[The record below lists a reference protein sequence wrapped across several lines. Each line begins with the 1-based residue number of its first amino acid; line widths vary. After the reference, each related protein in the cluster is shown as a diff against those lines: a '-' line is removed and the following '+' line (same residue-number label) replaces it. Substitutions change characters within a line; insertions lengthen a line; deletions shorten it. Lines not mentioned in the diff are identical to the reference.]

1 MKKIFYIIFCLLF
14 VNYTAKADFFP
25 DGTSSAIYIDNGTGL
40 DVTVTIGWA
49 SNTTEWGDGFVVT
62 IDGVDYY
69 VEGATSGAWGDPGSA
84 FFGTPPSQFGT
95 FQTSPTTVTITVP
108 YPAGWMSGD
117 PVTIMIDG
125 YGDAYGDDPS
135 GANSVYLDETI
146 DATELIPVDCAAVVD
161 VNIPASICVDDEVSF
176 TFGPGCT
183 PDPEFDNVGISG
195 FGFVV
200 YDDPAT
206 PQFGDPLPAGGV
218 GADVFIDP
226 NYVYFATNGPVSG
239 QGAGGCDDT
248 GIIFPP
254 GFFNVLTGCDPFP
267 LEIGVFGADVLN
279 LNNTTPANPIGCD
292 IIPFT
297 MVLNPTPTV
306 PSLEIDGCVATI
318 TGACPEDVLTLTG
331 GNGSGSAPGN
341 VVTYSLDPEGDG
353 EVSAEVDLD
362 ITNGGGCTVPF
373 IYTSGD
379 VLAPTV
385 TCPAT
390 AACMTEE
397 TVSADLVPED
407 FLYLFVDV
415 TGGDSFLDEISIDV
429 AVNGGA
435 VQTVLPLGTF
445 PNGPTEASIVLGPI
459 LLGTGGSYTIDI
471 TVNDSFGDGLSF
483 PANGTITI
491 YSGQDA
497 TGAVLFT
504 ASGNY
509 GTGTGTTG
517 VAVSSSVSTTGVWS
531 GDGITTDNGDGTAVF
546 MVDMMNGTYTS
557 TYTYTDLSGC
567 VTTATCDI
575 EVSDC
580 PEPDIPTVGEW
591 GLIILGLL
599 MSIAAVV
606 GIRQRREEGA
616 IA

>member
-1 MKKIFYIIFCLLF
+1 MKRILYTILALLLIS
-14 VNYTAKADFFP
+14 YTAKADLFP
-25 DGTSSAIYIDNGTGL
+25 DGTSNAIYTNNGTGL
-40 DVTVTIGWA
+40 DVTVTIGWG
-49 SNTTEWGDGFVVT
+49 SNTSEWVDGFVVT

-69 VEGATSGAWGDPGSA
+69 VEGGTGAWGDPGSV

-95 FQTSPTTVTITVP
+95 FTASPTTVTITIP

-117 PVTIMIDG
+117 VISIMIDG

-146 DATELIPVDCAAVVD
+146 DAAELIPVACSAVVD
-161 VNIPASICVDDEVSF
+161 VNIPASICVDDEVAF
-176 TFGPGCT
+176 TFGPGCVA
-183 PDPEFDNVGISG
+183 DLEFDNVGTSG

-206 PQFGDPLPAGGV
+206 AQFGDPLPAGGV
-218 GADVFIDP
+218 GADILTDP
-226 NYVYFATNGPVSG
+226 NYIYFATNGPVSG

-254 GFFNVLTGCDPFP
+254 GFFNILTDCNPVS
-267 LEIGVFGADVLN
+267 LEIGVFGADVAN

-297 MVLNPTPTV
+297 MVIYPTPTAS
-306 PSLEIDGCVATI
+306 SLEIDGCVATI
-318 TGACPEDVLTLTG
+318 TGACPDDVLTLTG
-331 GNGSGSAPGN
+331 GNGSGSASGN

-353 EVSAEVDLD
+353 EVSAEVTLD
-362 ITNGGGCTVPF
+362 IANAGGCAAGF
-373 IYTSGD
+373 IFTPGD

-407 FLYLFVDV
+407 YLYLFVDV
-415 TGGDSFLDEISIDV
+415 IGDDSFLDEIGIDV
-429 AVNGGA
+429 SVNGGA
-435 VQTVLPLGTF
+435 VQTVLPFGTF
-445 PNGPTEASIVLGPI
+445 PNGPTTGSIVIGPI
-459 LLGTGGSYTIDI
+459 LLGIGGPYTIDI
-471 TVNDSFGDGLSF
+471 TVNDAFGDGLSF
-483 PANGTITI
+483 PGNGTITI
-491 YSGQDA
+491 YNGQDA

-509 GTGTGTTG
+509 GFNIGATG
-517 VAVSSSVSTTGVWS
+517 VAVSPNISTTGVWS
-531 GDGITTDNGDGTAVF
+531 GTGITTDNGDGTATF
-546 MVDMMNGTYTS
+546 MAEMNGTYTLS
-557 TYTYTDLSGC
+557 YTFADLSGC

-575 EVSDC
+575 AVSDC
-580 PEPDIPTVGEW
+580 PEVDIPTVGEW
-591 GLIILGLL
+591 GLIILGLM
-599 MSIAAVV
+599 MSITAIV
-606 GIRQRREEGA
+606 GIRQRREEDA
-616 IA
+616 MA